1 MNRRHARPP
10 RRAPRSAG
18 LAVLLVSCGCNAPP
32 SSSVAPA
39 STNAAAKPSA
49 THAAD
54 TTLRELADAFE
65 RKDTAAVRERISDA
79 WSGSR
84 FWSGWTDEG
93 WRAAAAS
100 LRGATLRS
108 DGDTERVYAVTVEG
122 RERLVTVRLNEHW
135 VLDYDSFQGP
145 FPHE

>member
-1 MNRRHARPP
+1 MSSTYRLLA
-10 RRAPRSAG
+10 ALAASAC
-18 LAVLLVSCGCNAPP
+18 ACNAPP

-39 STNAAAKPSA
+39 STSAAAKPSVI
-49 THAAD
+49 HPAD
-54 TTLRELADAFE
+54 TALRELADAFE
-65 RKDTAAVRERISDA
+65 RKDAAAVRERISDA

-84 FWSGWTDEG
+84 FWGGWTDEG

-100 LRGATLRS
+100 LRGATVRTG
-108 DGDTERVYAVTVEG
+108 GDTERVYSVAVEG
-122 RERLVTVRLNEHW
+122 RERLVIVRLKERW